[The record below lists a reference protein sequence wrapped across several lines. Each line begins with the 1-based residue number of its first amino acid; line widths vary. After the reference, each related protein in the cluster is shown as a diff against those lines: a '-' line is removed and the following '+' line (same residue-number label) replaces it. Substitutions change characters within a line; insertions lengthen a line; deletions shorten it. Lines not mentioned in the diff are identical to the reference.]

1 MTWKWKTR
9 FLALG
14 LAAASLQTPQAIAA
28 DHRDGPA
35 VQADASTDINDL
47 YAWVDS
53 ANVYMVM
60 TVSPLAGAN
69 ARFSDKAWYVF
80 HTASRKG
87 FLDTAATA
95 VDIIC
100 GFDTGT
106 TDSTTQNISCWVG
119 KDRNTFI
126 YGKAGSGTAGILG
139 AGNKVQVYAG
149 LRDDPFFFNLEGFVE
164 AAKLVKTSQGTLT
177 LDTNGCL
184 TGPAAARTAVVNQL
198 KTIAGGGAPKDF
210 FAGKNTL
217 AIVLKVDKSLLNA
230 GGNFFSVWAATHK
243 KAN

>member
-14 LAAASLQTPQAIAA
+14 LAAASLPAPQAIAA

-35 VQADASTDINDL
+35 VQTDASTDINDL
-47 YAWVDS
+47 YAWVDATS
-53 ANVYMVM
+53 VNMVM

-80 HTASRKG
+80 HTASRKA
-87 FLDTAATA
+87 FLDPNATA

-100 GFDTGT
+100 GFDAGS
-106 TDSTTQNISCWVG
+106 TDATTQKISCWVG

-126 YGKAGSGTAGILG
+126 YGNASGTAGILG

-149 LRDDPFFFNLEGFVE
+149 LRDDPFFFNLVGFQE
-164 AAKLVKTSQGTLT
+164 AAKLVKANQASLT

-184 TGPAAARTAVVNQL
+184 TGPAAARTAVATQL
-198 KTIAGGGAPKDF
+198 GKGMAGANPTDF
-210 FAGKNTL
+210 FAGKNVL
-217 AIVLKVDKSLLNA
+217 AIVIKVDKSLLNA
-230 GGNFFSVWAATHK
+230 GGNFLSVWAATHK